1 MDPNIIR
8 PDVSLFRSFLADAQS
23 VTLQLAENEE
33 DNDNDE
39 APETPTDEPLP
50 IPIQDPPADQ
60 SPGVPLTVTCLS
72 SCPT

>member
-8 PDVSLFRSFLADAQS
+8 PDVSLFRSFLADVQS
-23 VTLQLAENEE
+23 VPLQLAEDDE

-39 APETPTDEPLP
+39 APETPTDEPPP